1 MFHPKAGIFELQAN
15 HQKNPADVTCKYVV
29 IKYFN
34 VQYFCIFEYF
44 FPFYLHLINLSLIL
58 TCIDIFG

>member
-1 MFHPKAGIFELQAN
+1 MFHPKAGIFELQEN

-44 FPFYLHLINLSLIL
+44 FSLL
-58 TCIDIFG
+58 PPPH